1 MSKNDNTSQQP
12 TANSQ
17 QNLVAELIDLLSSDD
32 RLVSEGKLVKNK
44 VVELALNLDPLL
56 LKYLLKA
63 ESLKRHFFSEVG
75 NILVFDKIK
84 FQRFVNNKQFLPDSY
99 TSFKNK
105 IGLTSNDEYISSSKA
120 VVLAWP
126 YKDCVLEGGQDKEDA
141 KRDEIFWNETLAP
154 DQIDRLLSP
163 KALMNFK
170 KVDGNGE
177 QVIDSILGNENLIIR
192 GNNLLA
198 LQTLHLTHAGK
209 VKLIYI
215 DPPYNT
221 DSDSFKYNDS
231 FNHST
236 WLTFMKNRLTSAK
249 AILRQDGVIFVQSDD
264 NEQAYLKVL
273 MDEIFGEDNFINTI
287 SVNMKNVAGASGGGE
302 DIKLK
307 KNIEYIHIYAKDYGS
322 LQPFTGVYDY
332 VPLIEMVEQYR
343 LNDVSWKYTS
353 VLFDSGEKEYV
364 ATTYDGGGD
373 EIKIFKRNNAI
384 FKSINRIMI
393 DEGVSEE
400 DAYNKYAHAI
410 HQTAMPQSSIR
421 PRVIEK
427 VNELGIEGDLFSIEY
442 VPRSGKNKGVV
453 YEQFYKGDSFRLLA
467 WLKDVSEVI
476 DGVLYK
482 KEKQGTYWNFV
493 GETKNLTKE
502 GSVEL
507 LSGKKPEKLL
517 QRIIEMSTKEGD
529 LVLDYHLGSGTTTAV
544 AHKLNRRYIGI
555 EQLDYGNNDSIV
567 RLKNVINGDQSGAS
581 KSVNWQGGG
590 SFVYCELAES
600 NQAFVD
606 GVQDAKT
613 SEALLAI
620 WSDLQSKAFLS
631 YRVNPKA
638 FNESM
643 SNFAELST
651 EDQKM
656 FLIEVLDKNLL
667 YVPLSEIDDETYAI
681 SDADKQ
687 LNRQFF
693 RLESL

>member
-1 MSKNDNTSQQP
+1 M
-12 TANSQ
+12 
-17 QNLVAELIDLLSSDD
+17 
-32 RLVSEGKLVKNK
+32 KNK

-56 LKYLLKA
+56 LKHLINN
-63 ESLKRHFFSEVG
+63 SIMQQHFFSNVEG
-75 NILVFDKIK
+75 MLIFDKIK
-84 FQRFVNNKQFLPDSY
+84 FQKFVSNKQFLPDSF

-105 IGLTSNDEYISSSKA
+105 IGLTSENEYLSSTKE
-120 VVLAWP
+120 VVLSWP
-126 YKDCVLEGGQDKEDA
+126 YKDCILEGGQDKEDS
-141 KRDEIFWNETLAP
+141 RRSEVFWNEVLAP

-163 KALMNFK
+163 KALVNFK
-170 KVDGNGE
+170 KIDINGE
-177 QVIDSILGNENLIIR
+177 HLTKSILGNENLIIR

-198 LQTLHLTHAGK
+198 LHTLHLTHSGQI
-209 VKLIYI
+209 KLIYI

-221 DSDSFKYNDS
+221 ESDSFKYNDS

-249 AILRQDGVIFVQSDD
+249 YFLRPDGVIFVQSDD

-273 MDEIFGEDNFINTI
+273 MDEIFGDDNFINTI

-307 KNIEYIHIYAKDYGS
+307 KNIEYIHIYAKDYIS
-322 LQPFTGVYDY
+322 LKPFTDVYDY

-364 ATTYDGGGD
+364 ATTFDGGGD

-384 FKSINRIMI
+384 FKSINRIMS
-393 DEGVSEE
+393 DEGISEK

-421 PRVIEK
+421 PRIMEK
-427 VNELGIEGDLFSIEY
+427 VTQLGIEGDLFSIEY
-442 VPRSGKNKGVV
+442 VPRSGKNKGVI

-517 QRIIEMSTKEGD
+517 QRIIEMSTNEGD
-529 LVLDYHLGSGTTTAV
+529 LVLDYHLGSGTTAAA

-555 EQLDYGNNDSIV
+555 EQIDYGNNDSIV
-567 RLKNVINGDQSGAS
+567 RLKNVINGDQSGVS

-590 SFVYCELAES
+590 SFVYCELAKA
-600 NQAFVD
+600 NQIYVETIQATD
-606 GVQDAKT
+606 TDDKLI
-613 SEALLAI
+613 AL
-620 WSDLQSKAFLS
+620 WNEMQEKAFLS
-631 YRVNPKA
+631 YKISVKTIDA
-638 FNESM
+638 TKEDFKS
-643 SNFAELST
+643 LSV
-651 EDQKM
+651 EDKKK
-656 FLIEVLDKNLL
+656 FLIEVMDKNLL
-667 YVPLSEIDDETYAI
+667 YVPLSEINDQSYAI
-681 SDADKQ
+681 SAADKA
-687 LNRQFF
+687 LNLQFF
-693 RLESL
+693 KPERA